1 MRRVPHVRVW
11 SDYYRF
17 PIKMVFAVCLLKNA
31 ILVLSRVGHLHP
43 IIKPHR
49 GAFVVFPKQ
58 NVKCPKN
65 ARRGMCTLGI
75 DWAIFLC
82 LAFARSSRA
91 KQIRRSNSDRAAGVE
106 KTRLIKHSMVT
117 DTKARRIITVSNID
131 QVIFFLIMLTHCF
144 FPATIQLAK
153 CNVRMTRDTIDLAKP
168 LSNKILCST
177 PGCDT
182 KVVSSCA
189 SFNPLDI

>member
-1 MRRVPHVRVW
+1 MTNARQIPEGGCARLELTEPM
-11 SDYYRF
+11 
-17 PIKMVFAVCLLKNA
+17 ILLC
-31 ILVLSRVGHLHP
+31 S
-43 IIKPHR
+43 
-49 GAFVVFPKQ
+49 AFV
-58 NVKCPKN
+58 
-65 ARRGMCTLGI
+65 
-75 DWAIFLC
+75 
-82 LAFARSSRA
+82 RSSRV
-91 KQIRRSNSDRAAGVE
+91 KIIRRSNSDRAAGVE

-117 DTKARRIITVSNID
+117 DTQARRIITVSNID
-131 QVIFFLIMLTHCF
+131 QVIFFLIMLMHCF